1 MVSPTVHQ
9 CPFCE
14 LRFANRGELADHVAV
29 EHPSPTDHDLPPHR
43 RARGVVTVP
52 LDPARPPGP
61 ALPAAVALA
70 QPAGLAVELVAA
82 PSPGLPATTAGY
94 LAAHQ
99 RDLRAA
105 GVVALPPHELAGDPA
120 EAVVAHAAEGTSLL
134 CLATRAR
141 GRIAE
146 PLFGSVSARIART
159 STVPV
164 LLVGPAVHR
173 PGTPLRR
180 VVGGIDDSSTAAEVC
195 RAATHLAER
204 LGLPFELVRVVEP
217 GAPAGDPETADATG
231 PAGEG
236 ECEPVV
242 IHDRD
247 PARALA
253 GRAGTGGDTIVV
265 VGSHRAGRDRRAP
278 GSVATGLARHASG
291 PVLVVPPGTH
301 LDLDRPIVAIRD
313 AAPPVGGQA
322 TAGGPPP
329 ARGRGGQAPA

>member
-29 EHPSPTDHDLPPHR
+29 EHPSPTDDDLPPPR

-61 ALPAAVALA
+61 ALRAAVALA
-70 QPAGLAVELVAA
+70 KPADLAVELVAA
-82 PSPGLPATTAGY
+82 PSPGLPATAAGY

-105 GVVALPPHELAGDPA
+105 GVVALPPRQLAGDPA
-120 EAVVAHAAEGTSLL
+120 EAVVAHAAEGTSVL

-141 GRIAE
+141 GRVAE
-146 PLFGSVSARIART
+146 PLFGSVSARIVRA

-173 PGTPLRR
+173 PDAPPRR
-180 VVGGIDDSSTAAEVC
+180 VIAGLDDPGSAADVC

-204 LGLPFELVRVVEP
+204 LGLTVELVRVVEP
-217 GAPAGDPETADATG
+217 GARASG
-231 PAGEG
+231 PATAETLEPNAGMG

-242 IHDRD
+242 VHDRD
-247 PARALA
+247 PVHALA
-253 GRAGTGGDTIVV
+253 DRAGTGGDTIVV
-265 VGSHRAGRDRRAP
+265 VGSHRPAGRDRRAP
-278 GSVATGLARHASG
+278 GSVATGLARHAHG

-301 LDLDRPIVAIRD
+301 LDLDRPLVTTQD
-313 AAPPVGGQA
+313 AASPGAGRATGG
-322 TAGGPPP
+322 GSP
-329 ARGRGGQAPA
+329 APA